1 MHPWRDDCF
10 LDFGRW
16 NKFWDLLAVIGT
28 HILHFHSA
36 LNWKCHSMYKVG
48 ERQRRYHKP
57 CVTRSNW
64 DLPRMHPHGY
74 WWYVCGT
81 DRNCH
86 GTGNTYIDIEKI
98 GGFLSLPA
106 GYRINLSLGSL
117 FHGFQLIKPGLNSEL
132 CPPPGTIALPGQSA
146 SDQTDFEIS
155 SHNVNIM
162 FPQP

>member
-1 MHPWRDDCF
+1 
-10 LDFGRW
+10 
-16 NKFWDLLAVIGT
+16 
-28 HILHFHSA
+28 
-36 LNWKCHSMYKVG
+36 
-48 ERQRRYHKP
+48 
-57 CVTRSNW
+57 
-64 DLPRMHPHGY
+64 MHPHGY

-81 DRNCH
+81 DRNCN
-86 GTGNTYIDIEKI
+86 GTGNTYIDIAKK

-162 FPQP
+162 FPQSQCFHNHNVSMTIMFAQPQCSHNHDVFTTTMFSQPQCFHNHNVFTTIMFSQP